1 LIYAI
6 DKINYYICL
15 WKGRLGYAGVFVFDS
30 AVTKID
36 FEWLDFVE
44 LILVRSWL
52 ECKVVYVKDLDTGK
66 SELNDK

>member
-15 WKGRLGYAGVFVFDS
+15 RKDRLGYAGVFVFDS

-36 FEWLDFVE
+36 FVK
-44 LILVRSWL
+44 LILVKSLNIKWFMLRL
-52 ECKVVYVKDLDTGK
+52 RIHVKV
-66 SELNDK
+66 S